1 MRLTDDD
8 VAFSR
13 EVNKARPS
21 GNLDAPEGG
30 FDALMQAIVCK
41 EEIGWRRQARHLIVF
56 STDESFHVAGDGK
69 LAGVVEPNDGK
80 CHMKD
85 DLYTHS
91 LILDYPSVSHIN
103 YVAKENNINIIFA
116 VVQQGYAIYKD
127 LERSIENSLAGVLES
142 NSENVVNLIQEN
154 YNVSCNV
161 THLVFAAYVLQG
173 TLQTAGTF
181 YVVNKQVG
189 IITTQ
194 FIQTPLVY

>member
-8 VAFSR
+8 IAFSR

-41 EEIGWRRQARHLIVF
+41 EEIGWRKQARHLIVF

-85 DLYTHS
+85 DFYTHS
-91 LILDYPSVSHIN
+91 LVLDYPSVSHIN

-154 YNVSCNV
+154 YNVSSSV
-161 THLVFAAYVLQG
+161 TWLRTIMQYRYVAQLI
-173 TLQTAGTF
+173 LS
-181 YVVNKQVG
+181 K
-189 IITTQ
+189 
-194 FIQTPLVY
+194 